1 MKNHHKPGK
10 NSLRG
15 RIVRY
20 RASYVLTAPFA
31 IIFLI
36 FTVIPVFISI
46 YFSFTDYNIL
56 QPPKFVFWENYRR
69 LFFADDIFGLA
80 IQNTLIFAVIT
91 GPVSYFLCFIVAWF
105 INDLPPKLR
114 AFMTLLFYAP
124 ALSGV
129 TAIWQLIFSGDQYGY
144 LNSWLMNFGLINSP
158 VQWFTDTST
167 IKVVVI
173 IVVLWSSL
181 GVSFLSFIA
190 GLQNVDRSLFE
201 AGAVDGIKNRY
212 QELWYITLPSMSGQL
227 LFSAV
232 MAITSSFNIGPII
245 TTLCGFPSS
254 NYAAHTIM
262 HHLTDYGSIRYEMGY
277 ACAIA
282 TILFLFMVGANIAVQ
297 KMLSKVGK

>member
-144 LNSWLMNFGLINSP
+144 LNSWLMNFGMINSP

>member
-1 MKNHHKPGK
+1 MKKVKQNGSETLMKK
-10 NSLRG
+10 
-15 RIVRY
+15 IYRY

-36 FTVIPVFISI
+36 FTVLPVIISI
-46 YFSFTDYNIL
+46 YFSFTDYNVL
-56 QPPKFVFWENYRR
+56 QEPNFVAWENYRR
-69 LFFADDIFGLA
+69 LFFADDIFSLA
-80 IQNTLIFAVIT
+80 LGNTLIFAVIT
-91 GPVSYFLCFIVAWF
+91 GPVSYILCFIVAWF

-124 ALSGV
+124 SLTGV
-129 TAIWQLIFSGDQYGY
+129 TTIWQLIFSGDMYGY
-144 LNSWLMNFGLINSP
+144 LNSWLMKLGIINSP
-158 VQWFTDTST
+158 VQWLTDTST
-167 IKVVVI
+167 IKTVVI

-232 MAITSSFNIGPII
+232 MAITSSFNIGPAI
-245 TTLCGFPSS
+245 TSLCGFPSS

-282 TILFLFMVGANIAVQ
+282 TILFLFMLGANIAVQ
-297 KMLSKVGK
+297 KLLSKVGK